1 MPSSLNWTR
10 QARLDVLDIYE
21 LIGLEQPAAAER
33 CFDRIDCLANLLRE
47 QPRLG
52 VARPD
57 IAPGFRMLIE
67 RPYLLLYRI
76 HPDLPVGPV
85 DEIEIVRVVDGRRDL
100 KGLF

>member
-1 MPSSLNWTR
+1 MPSRLNWTR
-10 QARLDVLDIYE
+10 QARLDVLEIYE

-33 CFDRIDCLANLLRE
+33 YFDRIDGLASLLRE

-85 DEIEIVRVVDGRRDL
+85 DEVEIVRVVDGRRDL

>member
-33 CFDRIDCLANLLRE
+33 YFDRIDGLASLLRE

-67 RPYLLLYRI
+67 RPYLLLYRST
-76 HPDLPVGPV
+76 LTCQL
-85 DEIEIVRVVDGRRDL
+85 GRLMRL
-100 KGLF
+100 RSFEWSTAVAT